1 MDSVSPGDVRG
12 FCPPVP
18 LPANGEAGLSS
29 CLEEGRLLSD
39 GGPLNLSVFD
49 LDALRVAEQA
59 LMRRAPV
66 FICPPDPLTPLSA
79 LVAAAA
85 HVAAMVRTYHESGAF
100 IPSTL
105 RIAVVTADFRLRGF
119 YRGLAVARRRGVG
132 GVPMKSIMPAA
143 TLISGRRLSVVDSN
157 TDRWSTAFVQT
168 VAEAESLGP
177 VDLLVVDLPVPDA
190 ARLSGLSLP
199 MVVIARDPLGSAVG
213 TLAAQL
219 PVFGYDTYLRDWQPV
234 PGTAPPSLRLVN
246 RRDRRAKVI
255 AVPAPAV
262 CDNASLFWDDVPTL
276 VRLGRRSPY
285 VAALIREAFTLFHD
299 LLGLAMP
306 LTMFGRL
313 TAKPLDRRVADL
325 ARAAKVVADAEL
337 RQDWLPMIEAEL
349 GGILDA
355 LRGPAVGATDGRTG
369 NRAAGKAAALL
380 ASVAEALD
388 DGRDV
393 LVITRTAAL
402 ARAYA
407 EYLGCCHLGA
417 ARVTSLGAL
426 ADVPPGDLAIMLG
439 MAPTWGRWVYR
450 SGAGEEI
457 AVLAYTPGPCHTVPA
472 HSGPA
477 VAEARGFNEAEM
489 VASAIS
495 SQDAAG
501 LRQSEPEQRT
511 RAWASLRS
519 GGAGGGI
526 SGRPPADGQGR
537 PAVVVSE
544 PAPPEVP
551 PGLWDGTGWIA
562 SLEPDAGANTTA
574 AGTGGIS
581 DASPGFRATFADGS
595 WAWLA
600 EHGLVWRWRPH
611 TGIPQQVEASR
622 LAVGDDLVF
631 IDGDAHK
638 TLLAKLLDVAEH
650 IPGLAVG
657 VGWHG
662 HWRSV
667 LQHAYERCGSYNGL
681 ARALA
686 TLGCG
691 VQGQTVRLWCV
702 GVTIGP
708 DAFEDVRRVG
718 EIAGDPVL
726 QAQAAEVW
734 RAMQTLRS
742 AHVKVGK
749 RLTALAR
756 AIGPAAG
763 TARIP
768 ADEIIDPV
776 SGLTAGDLGAAVT
789 VTRLT
794 RLERIL
800 AVPNVLA
807 GARRQ
812 AGDPV
817 DLLTAQSP
825 SEGRHS

>member
-1 MDSVSPGDVRG
+1 MLD
-12 FCPPVP
+12 
-18 LPANGEAGLSS
+18 
-29 CLEEGRLLSD
+29 LSD
-39 GGPLNLSVFD
+39 FD
-49 LDALRVAEQA
+49 VDALRIAEQA
-59 LMRRAPV
+59 LTRSCPV
-66 FICPPDPLTPLSA
+66 LVCPPDPFAPLSA

-85 HVAAMVRTYHESGAF
+85 HVAAMVGVFRESGEAF
-100 IPSTL
+100 PSTL

-132 GVPMKSIMPAA
+132 GVPMRSIVPAA
-143 TLISGRRLSVVDSN
+143 TLVSGGRLSVVDSD
-157 TDRWSTAFVQT
+157 TDHWSTAFVKT
-168 VAEAESLGP
+168 IAEAEALGP

-190 ARLSGLSLP
+190 ARLGGLSVP
-199 MVVIARDPLGSAVG
+199 MVVIARDPLDPAAGA
-213 TLAAQL
+213 LAAQL
-219 PVFGYDTYLRDWQPV
+219 PAFGYDTYLEDWQQG
-234 PGTAPPSLRLVN
+234 PGTAPPLQRLVN
-246 RRDRRAKVI
+246 RRDRRVKVI
-255 AVPAPAV
+255 AVPAPTI

-306 LTMFGRL
+306 LAVFGQL
-313 TAKPLDRRVADL
+313 TARPLGSRVADL
-325 ARAAKVVADAEL
+325 ARAARVVADTEL

-349 GGILDA
+349 GGMLDA
-355 LRGPAVGATDGRTG
+355 LRGPATCAADGRPG
-369 NRAAGKAAALL
+369 DGAAGKAAALV

-407 EYLGCCHLGA
+407 EYLCRCHLGA
-417 ARVTSLGAL
+417 ARVTSMGAL
-426 ADVPPGDLAIMLG
+426 ADVPPGDLAVLLG

-450 SGAGEEI
+450 SGAGGEM
-457 AVLAYTPGPCHTVPA
+457 AVLAYTPGPGNA
-472 HSGPA
+472 GS
-477 VAEARGFNEAEM
+477 ARCDGAAATAARRFDEAEM
-489 VASAIS
+489 VATAIGR
-495 SQDAAG
+495 QDVAG
-501 LRQSEPEQRT
+501 LRLSEPEQRT

-526 SGRPPADGQGR
+526 SDRAKGYR
-537 PAVVVSE
+537 PARPAMVISE

-562 SLEPDAGANTTA
+562 PLEPDAAADTPA
-574 AGTGGIS
+574 AGTGRIG

-600 EHGLVWRWRPH
+600 ERGLVWRWRTH
-611 TGIPQQVEASR
+611 AGVPQQVEASK
-622 LAVGDDLVF
+622 LAAGDDLVF

-657 VGWHG
+657 AGWHS

-667 LQHAYERCGSYNGL
+667 LQHAYEQHGSYNGL

-686 TLGCG
+686 ALGCR

-708 DAFEDVRRVG
+708 DDFEDVRRVG

-726 QAQAAEVW
+726 LTQAAEVW
-734 RAMQTLRS
+734 RAMQTLRN

-749 RLTALAR
+749 RLAALAR

-763 TARIP
+763 TGRLP
-768 ADEIIDPV
+768 ADEVIDPV
-776 SGLTAGDLGAAVT
+776 SGLTAGDLGNAVT
-789 VTRLT
+789 VIRLT
-794 RLERIL
+794 RLERVP
-800 AVPNVLA
+800 AVPTVLA
-807 GARRQ
+807 GTRRR

-817 DLLTAQSP
+817 DLLTTDSP
-825 SEGRHS
+825 SEGLLS